1 MEHTLGGFSHL
12 MIAAVISMGFSFGLE
27 FWYAWRKGK
36 KEGKGMVETYV
47 DMQNQSRGTREGFL
61 HELTTGAVFLVTATV
76 TEAIMDIEELT
87 MGNILLDLGIAIVFA
102 VGMFIWKK
110 IF

>member
-1 MEHTLGGFSHL
+1 MQSNGFSHL
-12 MIAAVISMGFSFGLE
+12 LIAAAVSMSFSYGLE
-27 FWYAWRKGK
+27 FWYAWRRGK
-36 KEGKGMVETYV
+36 TEGKGIVETYL

-61 HELTTGAVFLVTATV
+61 HELITGAVFLVTATV
-76 TEAIMDIEELT
+76 AEAIMDIGKLT
-87 MGNILLDLGIAIVFA
+87 MTSVLLDLGIAIVFA

>member
-36 KEGKGMVETYV
+36 KEGKGIVETYV
-47 DMQNQSRGTREGFL
+47 DMQNQSRGTREGFFY
-61 HELTTGAVFLVTATV
+61 ELITGAVFLVTATV
-76 TEAIMDIEELT
+76 AEAIMDIEELT
-87 MGNILLDLGIAIVFA
+87 MGNILLDLGIAAVFA
-102 VGMFIWKK
+102 VGMYIWKK

>member
-1 MEHTLGGFSHL
+1 MGHTFGWFSHL
-12 MIAAVISMGFSFGLE
+12 MIAAVVSMSFSYGLE

-76 TEAIMDIEELT
+76 AEAIMDIEELT